1 MPLAEGVRASA
12 LPDASSPL
20 RIIALFILLSEAA
33 ASGAA
38 AATSGATRMILA
50 IFAVAFPL
58 IVLGVFVWLLLKHP
72 LNLYAPH
79 QYTSDTSIQTFAS
92 VLRQQQIASQTILE
106 QAVSEAVVTA
116 VAVDGSPSQTSS
128 VHAVRQHVADAF
140 SEAVRAGS
148 ITIIRSVFDGAEPV
162 KMPVTVDTTV
172 QDLLNA
178 IYFALVPSVGPYTYA
193 VEWILMTPEHKPLLN
208 IGSGWAR
215 QQGLPEDAR
224 RLTEVGLK
232 PGMTLTVISR
242 SHRSFPKE
250 ALAAGIATP
259 SVGR

>member
-1 MPLAEGVRASA
+1 MPLAEGVRERA

-38 AATSGATRMILA
+38 AATRGATQMILA
-50 IFAVAFPL
+50 IFAVSFPL
-58 IVLGVFVWLLLKHP
+58 IVFAIFVWLLLKHT
-72 LNLYAPH
+72 LKLYAPH

-92 VLRQQQIASQTILE
+92 VVAQQQIASQAVLG
-106 QAVSEAVVTA
+106 QAVSEALVTA
-116 VAVDGSPSQTSS
+116 VASDSSSGDGAS
-128 VHAVRQHVADAF
+128 VQAVRQHVADAF

-148 ITIIRSVFDGAEPV
+148 ITVIRSVFDGAEPIQI
-162 KMPVTVDTTV
+162 PTTADTTV

-193 VEWILMTPEHKPLLN
+193 IDWILVTPEHKPLLN

-215 QQGLPEDAR
+215 EQGLPGDVR
-224 RLTEVGLK
+224 PLSDVGLR
-232 PGMTLTVISR
+232 PGMTLTVINR
-242 SHRSFPKE
+242 SHRSFPRE
-250 ALAAGIATP
+250 ALAAQRP
-259 SVGR
+259 ST